1 MTNLSKSTVFD
12 DLAHEIVHQTTF
24 SLHRASTSLASLK
37 TKVDGQL
44 FLLKHLLIL
53 KQQIVAFDIEYITPN
68 VTFDFSGVTSTF
80 YELRERG
87 GLFDPRALWRL
98 ISGGTSLL
106 PRVVENML
114 DAKSELDGSLRTVIN
129 DFCASCSGHI
139 TASISPTATEK
150 KTFDAATVVPTVQA
164 VAKVEVPLLRRKLD
178 EYLDDSRTKETL
190 VGAVQDQTVLTYEAW
205 FEKWSAEKK
214 AKGKG
219 VSRKGKGREDD
230 VWDAGVFAEWA
241 LGVFQVGRGYDG
253 PGMEVDGGSRR
264 ASDLDVGS
272 SSEDYPP
279 SSY

>member
-12 DLAHEIVHQTTF
+12 DLAHQIVHQTTL
-24 SLHRASTSLASLK
+24 SLHRASASLSSQK
-37 TKVDGQL
+37 TQVDGQL
-44 FLLKHLLIL
+44 FLLKHLLVL
-53 KQQIVAFDIEYITPN
+53 KQQIVAFDIEYITPD
-68 VTFDFSGVTSTF
+68 VTFDFSGMTSTF

-98 ISGGTSLL
+98 ISGGSSLL

-114 DAKSELDGSLRTVIN
+114 DAKAELDGSLRTVIN
-129 DFCASCSGHI
+129 DFCASCSDRI
-139 TASISPTATEK
+139 TASIATTAVEK
-150 KTFDAATVVPTVQA
+150 KTFDAAAVTPAIQA
-164 VAKVEVPLLRRKLD
+164 AARVEVPLLRRKLD

-241 LGVFQVGRGYDG
+241 VGVFQVGRGYDG
-253 PGMEVDGGSRR
+253 PEVETDGGSRR

-279 SSY
+279 SSS